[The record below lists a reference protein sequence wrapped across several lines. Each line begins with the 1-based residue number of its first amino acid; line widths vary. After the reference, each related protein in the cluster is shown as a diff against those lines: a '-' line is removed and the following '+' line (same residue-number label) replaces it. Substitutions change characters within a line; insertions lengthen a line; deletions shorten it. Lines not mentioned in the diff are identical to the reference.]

1 VEKMKS
7 LSFVLLGLLL
17 AAPCTAVYT
26 PEQNT
31 TLEGMR
37 LSFQLGVAYQQ
48 AQTGQNIA
56 SFNALVD
63 QYNTWIV
70 EHFGNDANL
79 LMPKMDSASANLLKP
94 YVIGKNTTN
103 TGIVHEI
110 DGTGKNGP
118 QYTTNDINSLPDSA
132 ISAYRSSATGRVT
145 GDGYLS
151 GV

>member
-1 VEKMKS
+1 MKS
-7 LSFVLLGLLL
+7 LCFVLLGLLL
-17 AAPCTAVYT
+17 AAPCIAAYT

-37 LSFQLGVAYQQ
+37 LSFQLGAAYQQ
-48 AQTGQNIA
+48 AQNGQDIA
-56 SFNALVD
+56 SYNALVD
-63 QYNTWIV
+63 QYNAWIA

-79 LMPKMDSASANLLKP
+79 LMPKMDSASANLQKP
-94 YVIGKNTTN
+94 FAIGKNTTN
-103 TGIVHEI
+103 NGIVHEI

-118 QYTTNDINSLPDSA
+118 QYTTNDINSLSNSA
-132 ISAYRSSATGRVT
+132 ISAYQSSETGKVT

>member
-1 VEKMKS
+1 
-7 LSFVLLGLLL
+7 
-17 AAPCTAVYT
+17 
-26 PEQNT
+26 
-31 TLEGMR
+31 
-37 LSFQLGVAYQQ
+37 
-48 AQTGQNIA
+48 
-56 SFNALVD
+56 
-63 QYNTWIV
+63 
-70 EHFGNDANL
+70 
-79 LMPKMDSASANLLKP
+79 MPKMDSASANLLKP

>member
-1 VEKMKS
+1 M
-7 LSFVLLGLLL
+7 
-17 AAPCTAVYT
+17 ATYT

-37 LSFQLGVAYQQ
+37 LSFQLGAAYQQ
-48 AQTGQNIA
+48 AQTSQNIA
-56 SFNALVD
+56 PYNALVD
-63 QYNTWIV
+63 QYNAWIV

-79 LMPKMDSASANLLKP
+79 LMPKMDSSSANLQKP
-94 YVIGKNTTN
+94 FAIGKNTTN

-118 QYTTNDINSLPDSA
+118 QYTTNDLNSLPASA
-132 ISAYRSSATGRVT
+132 ISAYQSSETGRVT

-151 GV
+151 GI